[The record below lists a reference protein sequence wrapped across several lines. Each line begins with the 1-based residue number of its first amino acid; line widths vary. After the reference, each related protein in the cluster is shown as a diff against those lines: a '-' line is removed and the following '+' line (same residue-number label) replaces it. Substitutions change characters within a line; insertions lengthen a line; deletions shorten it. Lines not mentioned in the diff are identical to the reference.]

1 MNKVLFIGNGLNRT
15 INKSISWNDLLN
27 FIEEFNNIDNNEEI
41 PFPLKFEIL
50 VNLYSKNKKIEN
62 EFYNYCKQKIG
73 EKIENIEEIEL
84 EMLNVINLKKY
95 KAIITTNYDC
105 NIEKY
110 LNISTDLHINWNT
123 KYLNKYLFNIDNKLY
138 IYHPHGCFKYPKTI
152 CLGYEHYCGIIE
164 KCRTEIKTN
173 ENGFSYIYNL
183 LVEKNINEINWYDY
197 FFTSNISYRS
207 SSIATNREKL
217 RDKINNKIIYY
228 DILKKN
234 ENKEQFYNILK
245 GM

>member
-1 MNKVLFIGNGLNRT
+1 M
-15 INKSISWNDLLN
+15 
-27 FIEEFNNIDNNEEI
+27 
-41 PFPLKFEIL
+41 
-50 VNLYSKNKKIEN
+50 
-62 EFYNYCKQKIG
+62 
-73 EKIENIEEIEL
+73 
-84 EMLNVINLKKY
+84 
-95 KAIITTNYDC
+95 
-105 NIEKY
+105 
-110 LNISTDLHINWNT
+110 
-123 KYLNKYLFNIDNKLY
+123 NKYLFNIDNKLY

-164 KCRTEIKTN
+164 KCRTEIKKN

-207 SSIATNREKL
+207 SIIATNREKL

-234 ENKEQFYNILK
+234 ENKEQFYNMLK